1 MNSFGLEKLR
11 RSRRRFG
18 SIVLASS
25 IQPSTVLHEEHREV
39 LADLRSSMD
48 WLEDTDDFERAHE
61 ALDQAGKFARE
72 VYPEGCVFQQHDGSY
87 WVECPVA
94 LAHNRIGLSTGFI
107 IYAAECSICG
117 ADPEDCPHITG
128 RLYDGEPC
136 VRIITDGR
144 VTDVSYVARP
154 NQPDCRIT
162 SLSIPHSVLQEKLG
176 DEFKPGVQVTCDRC
190 LSDCDG
196 VSRAFEEE
204 YSTKGTA

>member
-1 MNSFGLEKLR
+1 MSNYGLDKLR
-11 RSRRRFG
+11 KSRRRFG
-18 SIVLASS
+18 SIVMAST
-25 IQPSTVLHEEHREV
+25 IQPNVASHKELRDV

-48 WLEDTDDFERAHE
+48 WLEDTDDFENAHE

-72 VYPEGCVFQQHDGSY
+72 VYPEGCVFPQHDGSY
-87 WVECPVA
+87 WVECPAA
-94 LAHNRIGLSTGFI
+94 LAHNRIGLSTGLI

-117 ADPEDCPHITG
+117 LDPEDCPHITG
-128 RLYDGEPC
+128 RIYDGQRC

-162 SLSIPHSVLQEKLG
+162 SISISYKTLREKLG
-176 DEFKPGVQVTCDRC
+176 GQFKPGVPVTCDRC
-190 LSDCDG
+190 LSACDG

-204 YSTKGTA
+204 YPY